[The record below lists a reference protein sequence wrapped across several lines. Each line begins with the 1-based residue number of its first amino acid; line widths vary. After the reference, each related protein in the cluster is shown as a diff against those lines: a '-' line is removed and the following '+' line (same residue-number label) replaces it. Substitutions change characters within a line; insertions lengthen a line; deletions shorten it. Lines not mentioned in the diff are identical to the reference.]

1 MTTQFAHRFPTY
13 TTAERA
19 VDGAVHAVGVPAGVI
34 AASWLVA
41 AAVQTEGTRVIIT
54 LLIYAIG
61 LVGMLSASAA
71 YNLARPGRLKAWL
84 QRTDHAMIFVMI
96 AGSYTPFALNALDE
110 PDGVILCVVVWV
122 AAAAGIGLKLLA
134 EPHRF
139 ERLSLGLYLG
149 MGWLVVGMLRSFIER
164 LPHDSLLLL
173 VAGGLVYSIGAV
185 VHAIGRV
192 PYHNAAWHVLVL
204 VGAGMHLA
212 ALHTAFVPSI

>member
-1 MTTQFAHRFPTY
+1 MTRFAHRFPTY
-13 TTAERA
+13 TAAERA
-19 VDGAVHAVGVPAGVI
+19 VDGVVHAVGVPAGVI

-41 AAVQTEGTRVIIT
+41 GAFQTDAPRVIVT

-71 YNLARPGRLKAWL
+71 YNLAKPGPVKAVL

-110 PDGVILCVVVWV
+110 PDGVILCIVVWV
-122 AAAAGIGLKLLA
+122 AAVAGICLKLLA

-139 ERLSLGLYLG
+139 ERVSLGLYLG

-164 LPHDSLLLL
+164 LPHDSLMLLIG
-173 VAGGLVYSIGAV
+173 GGLVYSIGAV
-185 VHAIGRV
+185 IHAIGRV
-192 PYHNAAWHVLVL
+192 PFHNAAWHVLVL
-204 VGAGMHLA
+204 IGAGLHLA
-212 ALHTAFVPSI
+212 AIHTAFVPAT

>member
-1 MTTQFAHRFPTY
+1 MTLFAHRFPTY

-19 VDGAVHAVGVPAGVI
+19 VDGVVHAIGVPAGVI

-41 AAVQTEGTRVIIT
+41 GACQTEGPRVIVT
-54 LLIYAIG
+54 LLVYAIG

-71 YNLARPGRLKAWL
+71 YNLARPGRIKAAL

-110 PDGVILCVVVWV
+110 PDGAILCTVVWV
-122 AAAAGIGLKLLA
+122 AAVAGISLKLLA

-164 LPHDSLLLL
+164 LPHESLMLL
-173 VAGGLVYSIGAV
+173 VGGGLVYSVGAV
-185 VHAIGRV
+185 IHAIGRV
-192 PYHNAAWHVLVL
+192 PFHNAAWHVLVL
-204 VGAGMHLA
+204 VGAGLHVA
-212 ALHTAFVPSI
+212 ALHTAFLSS

>member
-1 MTTQFAHRFPTY
+1 MTRFAHRFPTY

-19 VDGAVHAVGVPAGVI
+19 VDGVVHVVGVPAGVI

-41 AAVQTEGTRVIIT
+41 GAIHTEGARLIVT

-71 YNLARPGRLKAWL
+71 YNLARPGRVKAVL

-96 AGSYTPFALNALDE
+96 AGSYTAFALNALDA
-110 PDGVILCVVVWV
+110 PDGMILCVVVWV
-122 AAAAGIGLKLLA
+122 VAAAGIALKLLA

-139 ERLSLGLYLG
+139 ERVSLALYLG

-164 LPHDSLLLL
+164 LPHESLMLL
-173 VAGGLVYSIGAV
+173 VGGGLVYSVGAV
-185 VHAIGRV
+185 IHAIGRV
-192 PYHNAAWHVLVL
+192 PFHNAAWHVLVL
-204 VGAGMHLA
+204 VGAGLHLA
-212 ALHTAFVPSI
+212 ALHTAFLPAS